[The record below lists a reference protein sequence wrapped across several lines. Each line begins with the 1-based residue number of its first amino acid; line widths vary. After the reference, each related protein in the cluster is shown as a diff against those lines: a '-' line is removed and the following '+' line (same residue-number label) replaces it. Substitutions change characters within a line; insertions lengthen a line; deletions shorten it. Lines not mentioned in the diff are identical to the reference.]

1 MIIIVLFFFL
11 IYFGTIALMIISM
24 WKVYE
29 KANKPGW
36 AALVPVYNLII
47 MLEIAKKPTWWVAMY
62 FVPFANIVFMIMTL
76 NGVSKNFGKDEGFTV
91 GLVLLSFVFWPI
103 LAFSD
108 ARYVDSK
115 LPLNTDLLDM

>member
-1 MIIIVLFFFL
+1 
-11 IYFGTIALMIISM
+11 
-24 WKVYE
+24 
-29 KANKPGW
+29 
-36 AALVPVYNLII
+36 
-47 MLEIAKKPTWWVAMY
+47 
-62 FVPFANIVFMIMTL
+62 
-76 NGVSKNFGKDEGFTV
+76 V